1 MYEGVVHYCVPNVL
15 SRVART
21 ASIAY
26 SNVFLPLLEKIALQG
41 GLSNAIRQDI
51 GLRNGVYIYN
61 GILTKEV
68 IADKFGL
75 ISRDIN
81 LLIAAL

>member
-1 MYEGVVHYCVPNVL
+1 MPNVL

-26 SNVFLPLLEKIALQG
+26 SNIFLPLLESVACQG
-41 GLSNAIRQDI
+41 GFTNAIRFND
-51 GLRNGVYIYN
+51 GLREGVYIYN
-61 GILTKEV
+61 GILTKNV

-81 LLIAAL
+81 LLLAAL